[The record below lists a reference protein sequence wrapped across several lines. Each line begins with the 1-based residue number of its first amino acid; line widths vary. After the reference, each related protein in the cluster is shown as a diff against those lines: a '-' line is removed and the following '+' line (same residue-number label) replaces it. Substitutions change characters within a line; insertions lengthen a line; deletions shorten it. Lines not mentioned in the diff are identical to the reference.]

1 MEDRANPPA
10 PSGLAPHRLQR
21 VLELIDERLA
31 DPLQV
36 RELAATAGLS
46 PFHFARMFKLAT
58 GKPPHAYITA
68 QRMEKAKLLLGAS
81 DLPLCDVAAHV
92 GYQTQ
97 AHFTGV
103 FHRRVGV
110 TPRVYRRAVK
120 ARSGA
125 GSAVV
130 PVGARVRAP
139 QGGNRDLGRAGP
151 QLGEHPA
158 SARAARPRGEEL
170 ARQGARMGESL
181 KIHSAVSV
189 GVPGGEDDRVVASDN
204 LSSAR

>member
-1 MEDRANPPA
+1 MQIRADAPA
-10 PSGLAPHRLQR
+10 PAGLAPHRLQR
-21 VLELIDERLA
+21 VLELIDERLCE
-31 DPLQV
+31 PLQV
-36 RELAATAGLS
+36 SELAAAAGLS

-58 GKPPHAYITA
+58 GVPPHAYITA
-68 QRMEKAKLLLGAS
+68 RRMEKAKLLLGAS
-81 DLPLCDVAAHV
+81 NLALCDVAAQV

-110 TPRVYRRAVK
+110 TPRAYRRAVS

-125 GSAVV
+125 GSALV
-130 PVGARVRAP
+130 PVGAQVRAP
-139 QGGNRDLGRAGP
+139 QGGDRDLGRAGT

-158 SARAARPRGEEL
+158 GARAARPRGEEL
-170 ARQGARMGESL
+170 ARQGARMGESSD
-181 KIHSAVSV
+181 IHSAVSV
-189 GVPGGEDDRVVASDN
+189 GVPGGEDDRVTASDN